1 MSRLQPLA
9 ASIHNDE
16 NHDILSFLQGK
27 SAHSD
32 VAEALVEAAESPG
45 DVQFYSSEPANY
57 GYVVLTTQDVVF
69 AVAYGMSR
77 IAFRLD
83 ETFKGRALETGGF
96 DAVEAG
102 PAWVAFE
109 VFRSNYPAVDLPF
122 WVRKAY
128 LIARGTDPS

>member
-16 NHDILSFLQGK
+16 NHDILSFMQGK

-69 AVAYGMSR
+69 AVAYDMSR